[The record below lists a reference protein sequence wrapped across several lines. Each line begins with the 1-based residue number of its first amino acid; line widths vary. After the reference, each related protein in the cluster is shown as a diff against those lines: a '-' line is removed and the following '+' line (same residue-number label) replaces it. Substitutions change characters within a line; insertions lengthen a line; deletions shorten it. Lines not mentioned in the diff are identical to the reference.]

1 MYILKYIVHIL
12 SFIGGGSLTVGII
25 NRSVP
30 FIAGF
35 VCVFVIICILEIYS
49 YYLIRKEREED
60 KGYIRIPTFVY

>member
-12 SFIGGGSLTVGII
+12 SFVGGGSLAVGII

-35 VCVFVIICILEIYS
+35 ACIFVIIFILEMYS
-49 YYLIRKEREED
+49 YYLIRKEREAIE
-60 KGYIRIPTFVY
+60 YSRIPTFIY